1 MREMKNHHITI
12 IISRQLLYTKAFEL
26 SIFSTYIYGSPYYE
40 PSVVLGVGDKTL
52 SKIDI
57 LCV

>member
-1 MREMKNHHITI
+1 MKNHHITI